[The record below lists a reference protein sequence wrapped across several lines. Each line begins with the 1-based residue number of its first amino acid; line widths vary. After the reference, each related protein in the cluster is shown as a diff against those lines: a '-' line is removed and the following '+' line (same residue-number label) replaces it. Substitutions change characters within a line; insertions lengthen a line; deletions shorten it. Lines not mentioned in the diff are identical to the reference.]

1 MTGFSIKTFI
11 AFFTVLF
18 AISCSDNSVTNP
30 DDLAASTWGSGSSS
44 LDTSVIPIS
53 GGCFEMGSTDGSSD
67 ETPVHKVCVS
77 NFSIDRYEV
86 TNAEYIAAMG
96 DSAHFDDDKCGIFN
110 VDSGKTF
117 YGTLPASFRSDNQP
131 MVCVDWSQAEAY
143 CERQGKRLPT
153 EAEWEY
159 AARALSAGEW
169 PCGENDSCLE
179 SVAWF
184 KENSGGHTHPVM
196 GRLPNYWGLSDMG
209 GNVWEWTADWYGAG
223 YYAAS
228 PRQNPQGPEKGQ
240 GRVIRGGG
248 WNYQAQGLRLA
259 FRLPTLPA
267 QRSPM
272 VGFRCVERR

>member
-159 AARALSAGEW
+159 AARAGTST
-169 PCGENDSCLE
+169 DY
-179 SVAWF
+179 
-184 KENSGGHTHPVM
+184 
-196 GRLPNYWGLSDMG
+196 YWGNAVSTAYAFYASTTGYEKVAKLKPNAWGLYDVS
-209 GNVWEWTADWYGAG
+209 GNVAEWCSDWYSTYDETATATNPAG
-223 YYAAS
+223 PS
-228 PRQNPQGPEKGQ
+228 SGTK
-240 GRVIRGGG
+240 RVVRGGS
-248 WNYQAQGLRLA
+248 WNSSLA
-259 FRLPTLPA
+259 SLAADSRASALPTA
-267 QRSPM
+267 AVDTR
-272 VGFRCVERR
+272 GFRIVLFPGK